1 MIEEIRG
8 PSSNNSEAIECPAES
23 CENALE
29 QNSDGPSRTMAEQAL
44 DIPIE
49 SFDTMERDAIE
60 LEQST
65 VAPMVRTLNNV
76 ADIDGEIVSPQSGR
90 SLKAGVFPSYT
101 EQVSKPDE
109 TSKSGSQ
116 VKPPRQVQITN
127 ITHNQ
132 LARMYERVLLL
143 ERVRVV

>member
-8 PSSNNSEAIECPAES
+8 PSSNNSEAIECSAES
-23 CENALE
+23 CDNALE
-29 QNSDGPSRTMAEQAL
+29 QNSDGSSRPMVEQAL
-44 DIPIE
+44 DTPIE
-49 SFDTMERDAIE
+49 SFDNMERDEI
-60 LEQST
+60 EQST
-65 VAPMVRTLNNV
+65 VAPMIRTLNNA

-90 SLKAGVFPSYT
+90 SLKAEVFPSYT

-116 VKPPRQVQITN
+116 VKPPRQVHITN
-127 ITHNQ
+127 ITRNQ